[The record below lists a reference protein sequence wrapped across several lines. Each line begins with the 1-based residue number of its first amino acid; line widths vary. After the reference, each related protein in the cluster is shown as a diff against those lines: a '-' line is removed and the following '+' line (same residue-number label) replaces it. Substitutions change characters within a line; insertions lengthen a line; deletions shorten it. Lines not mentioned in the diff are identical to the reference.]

1 MENIDFDAIFVKN
14 RFMSGARE
22 RSHKLVVAA
31 LVRDGER
38 RILLTRRRADQPMP
52 LKWELPGGK
61 LEPGESPAE
70 ALTRELEE
78 ELGCR
83 ASIGR
88 VDDVVF
94 HHYPDFD
101 LLMLVYGCELAGA
114 PQPLAVA
121 ELAWVAPAELA
132 GYDVLEADLPLL
144 RRLAKEG

>member
-14 RFMSGARE
+14 PLMSGALE
-22 RSHKLVVAA
+22 RSRKLVVAA
-31 LVRDGER
+31 LVRDRER
-38 RILLTRRRADQPMP
+38 RTLLTRRRADQPMP

-88 VDDVVF
+88 VDDIVF
-94 HHYPDFD
+94 HRYPDFD
-101 LLMLVYGCELAGA
+101 LLMLVYRCELDGV
-114 PQPLAVA
+114 PQPRAVA

-132 GYDVLEADLPLL
+132 GYDVLEADLPLVQ
-144 RRLAKEG
+144 RLANET